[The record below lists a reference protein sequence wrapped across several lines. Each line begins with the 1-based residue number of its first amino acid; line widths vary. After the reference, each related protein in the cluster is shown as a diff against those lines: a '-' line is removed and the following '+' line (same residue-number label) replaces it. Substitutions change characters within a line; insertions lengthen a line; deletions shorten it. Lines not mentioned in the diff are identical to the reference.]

1 MAEIAALER
10 LPEEVFAAALEG
22 EIATV
27 QNWLLQGGDPD
38 QGLDREFHDDGVVY
52 DQGSTLLIAA
62 ASMGRIDAMRLLVSH
77 GADVNVTAGVDFR
90 LSLYMVGEVKPAGK
104 PTWSFSRQAIRV
116 MDLAT
121 LDPVAQDPL
130 IEGGGGGGVYWSLR
144 YNASVRLRVMP
155 IDSDAGYSAIFFD
168 EA

>member
-1 MAEIAALER
+1 SFLVDPTGAGQKRALG
-10 LPEEVFAAALEG
+10 FCTAGADG
-22 EIATV
+22 SQGTV
-27 QNWLLQGGDPD
+27 
-38 QGLDREFHDDGVVY
+38 
-52 DQGSTLLIAA
+52 I
-62 ASMGRIDAMRLLVSH
+62 
-77 GADVNVTAGVDFR
+77 DVNVTAGVDFR